1 MTRRIQQWTSVIG
14 IEWLLEDAA
23 RWNLVWTDRWTGKL
37 KAALDSERTTKLL
50 KTHVRHQPHAVGLHK
65 IPENILW
72 AWHSS

>member
-37 KAALDSERTTKLL
+37 KAENTCQASTPCCGSTQNSRKYTL
-50 KTHVRHQPHAVGLHK
+50 GLAQFL
-65 IPENILW
+65 NYNQ
-72 AWHSS
+72 S